1 MAQGKLHLNLIDK
14 AHQNG
19 YEVTL
24 LYVAV
29 NSVKTA
35 IKRVNER
42 VESGGYGIPPE
53 TIKKRY
59 SQSYNNLPEVAFK
72 SDNVLIYDNS
82 KKFVNVYTRKHNQ
95 VEINNLKQYPWI
107 NQGVT
112 FSKKVQTQLEKFA
125 DNNPKITGK
134 LDRTIKKD
142 NPKFQGYPFYIYQA
156 YLN

>member
-1 MAQGKLHLNLIDK
+1 MAQGKAHLDLIDK
-14 AHQNG
+14 ARQNG

-59 SQSYNNLPEVAFK
+59 SQY
-72 SDNVLIYDNS
+72 
-82 KKFVNVYTRKHNQ
+82 
-95 VEINNLKQYPWI
+95 
-107 NQGVT
+107 
-112 FSKKVQTQLEKFA
+112 EK
-125 DNNPKITGK
+125 T
-134 LDRTIKKD
+134 
-142 NPKFQGYPFYIYQA
+142 YSS
-156 YLN
+156 

>member
-1 MAQGKLHLNLIDK
+1 MAQGKSQLNLIDK

-42 VESGGYGIPPE
+42 VESGGHGIPPE

-59 SQSYNNLPEVAFK
+59 SQSYNNLPAVAFK
-72 SDNVLIYDNS
+72 SDNVFIYDNS
-82 KKFVNVYTRKHNQ
+82 KRFVNVYTKN
-95 VEINNLKQYPWI
+95 IIKLK
-107 NQGVT
+107 
-112 FSKKVQTQLEKFA
+112 L
-125 DNNPKITGK
+125 IT
-134 LDRTIKKD
+134 
-142 NPKFQGYPFYIYQA
+142 
-156 YLN
+156 

>member
-82 KKFVNVYTRKHNQ
+82 KKIVNVYTRKHNQ

-134 LDRTIKKD
+134 LDRTIKR
-142 NPKFQGYPFYIYQA
+142 IT
-156 YLN
+156 LNFRVILFIFIRLI

>member
-1 MAQGKLHLNLIDK
+1 MAQGKSHLNLIDN

-107 NQGVT
+107 NQG
-112 FSKKVQTQLEKFA
+112 
-125 DNNPKITGK
+125 
-134 LDRTIKKD
+134 
-142 NPKFQGYPFYIYQA
+142 
-156 YLN
+156 

>member
-1 MAQGKLHLNLIDK
+1 MAQGKAQLNLIDR

-29 NSVKTA
+29 NSFKTA

-42 VESGGYGIPPE
+42 VESGGHGIPPE

-59 SQSYNNLPEVAFK
+59 SQSYNNLPAVAFK
-72 SDNVLIYDNS
+72 SDNVFIYDNS
-82 KKFVNVYTRKHNQ
+82 KIFVNVYTRKHNQ
-95 VEINNLKQYPWI
+95 DEINNLKQYPWL

-112 FSKKVQTQLEKFA
+112 FSKKVQTKLEKFV
-125 DNNPKITGK
+125 DNNPKNTGK
-134 LDRTIKKD
+134 LDR
-142 NPKFQGYPFYIYQA
+142 
-156 YLN
+156 